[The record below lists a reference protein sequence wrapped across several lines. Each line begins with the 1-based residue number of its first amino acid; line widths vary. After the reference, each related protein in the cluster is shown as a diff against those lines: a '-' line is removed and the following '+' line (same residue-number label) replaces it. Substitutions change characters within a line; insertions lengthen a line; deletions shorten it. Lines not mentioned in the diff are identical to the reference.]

1 VKSANEIRGE
11 ELYRDDLHGIVSAGR
26 VVWCVVAVPERT
38 PAAAG
43 AAAAKRAG
51 DYLIA
56 NVLQRRSP
64 WLGLILDVRR
74 GPSVFG
80 PITRSVTVRMLEHA
94 ESAHKPF
101 AVLTG
106 GTTTQHQQYAA
117 LAASHAP
124 RYALVTSEE
133 RQADD
138 WMTAPRS
145 GPLTSP

>member
-1 VKSANEIRGE
+1 MKSSSESGG
-11 ELYRDDLHGIVSAGR
+11 ELYRDDLHSVRNVGR

-38 PAAAG
+38 PPAAG
-43 AAAAKRAG
+43 AAAAQRAG
-51 DYLIA
+51 EYLVT

-80 PITRSVTVRMLEHA
+80 PITRSVTVRLLEGA
-94 ESAHKPF
+94 EGAHKPF

-106 GTTTQHQQYAA
+106 GTTTQHQQYAT
-117 LAASHAP
+117 LAASHGP
-124 RYALVTSEE
+124 HYVLVTSDA
-133 RQADD
+133 RQASD

-145 GPLTSP
+145 SSLTSP

>member
-1 VKSANEIRGE
+1 MKLSGELGGE
-11 ELYRDDLHGIVSAGR
+11 ELFGDDLHSVRGLGR
-26 VVWCVVAVPERT
+26 VVWCVVSVPERT

-43 AAAAKRAG
+43 AAAAQRVG
-51 DYLIA
+51 NYLVA
-56 NVLQRRSP
+56 SVLQRRSP
-64 WLGLILDVRR
+64 WLGLVLDVRR

-80 PITRSVTVRMLEHA
+80 PITRSVTVRLLESA

-124 RYALVTSEE
+124 RYVLVTSDVQ
-133 RQADD
+133 QADD
-138 WMTAPRS
+138 WMTAPHS
-145 GPLTSP
+145 ATLTSP

>member
-1 VKSANEIRGE
+1 MKVSSELGGQELFSDELHDIRS
-11 ELYRDDLHGIVSAGR
+11 VGR

-38 PAAAG
+38 PPAAG
-43 AAAAKRAG
+43 AAAAQRAG
-51 DYLIA
+51 DYLVA

-80 PITRSVTVRMLEHA
+80 PITRAVTVRLLESA

-106 GTTTQHQQYAA
+106 GTTTQHDQYAA
-117 LAASHAP
+117 LASHAP
-124 RYALVTSEE
+124 CYALVTSDV
-133 RQADD
+133 RQAND
-138 WMTAPRS
+138 WMTAPRA
-145 GPLTSP
+145 PLTSP